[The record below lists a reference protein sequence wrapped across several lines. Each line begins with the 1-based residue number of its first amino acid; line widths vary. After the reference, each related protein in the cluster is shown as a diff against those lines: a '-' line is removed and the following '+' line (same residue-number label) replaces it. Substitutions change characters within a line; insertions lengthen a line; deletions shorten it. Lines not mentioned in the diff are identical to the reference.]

1 MIAKRGLQ
9 SASASTQLLLER
21 AKLETDRG
29 WPPEG
34 NVYRKRPTLGCS
46 WPLGRAEVQSW
57 PLIWCPWRTRS
68 SALSST
74 DHRSDL
80 T

>member
-46 WPLGRAEVQSW
+46 WPLGRAEVQS
-57 PLIWCPWRTRS
+57 
-68 SALSST
+68 
-74 DHRSDL
+74 
-80 T
+80 